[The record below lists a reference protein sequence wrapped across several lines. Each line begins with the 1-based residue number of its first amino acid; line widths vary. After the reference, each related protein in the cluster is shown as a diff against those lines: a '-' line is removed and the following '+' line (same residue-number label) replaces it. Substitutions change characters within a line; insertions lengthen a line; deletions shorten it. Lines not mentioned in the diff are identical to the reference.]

1 VIAHRATVFEAN
13 STVFLKKRS
22 YDLPPGS
29 RASWNERAKLGIAKL
44 ACEIDVITTP
54 EQFPSILLRAGT
66 TAEDD
71 EFVEVHIWGPL
82 SVRAVERV
90 FWKASSQYKKA
101 FRLELRDRLRKVD
114 VELVEAI

>member
-1 VIAHRATVFEAN
+1 MSGLRSLLSKGRLSISAIRRPCRTRAPVAQAVP
-13 STVFLKKRS
+13 SRISRRRS
-22 YDLPPGS
+22 
-29 RASWNERAKLGIAKL
+29 
-44 ACEIDVITTP
+44 
-54 EQFPSILLRAGT
+54 
-66 TAEDD
+66 AEDD